1 MKKLLII
8 VSYILSFGFAYAQNA
23 STREDREA
31 LFNYI
36 YEKTLVREAFSELKE
51 KRYGID
57 VRAEMLKVKDV
68 VVNASTDA
76 ELYYALVKL
85 SAARRDSHLDV
96 TPIEGGLVLPEIQRG
111 TAPIRFHPDYT
122 DKTNVFFFV
131 ADLSK
136 DLGVYKGRVPVIG
149 DELIKVNG
157 EDAQYYINKASDY
170 ISCSTRENF
179 LRRMAHNLGEKN
191 RDLPPSFYQEN
202 LTLTLKPRKGKEYT
216 ISLPYLKDINW
227 QYGRIMKKYDDYE
240 LVTEIKRE
248 SFEVYKPID
257 PNNKTLLLW
266 WYGFR
271 GDMQIASDE
280 LVEWAEKNNMLDY
293 DLIIDAI
300 DSRGGSQGAYA
311 LARLTSKPFKTTGG
325 NIKISDITDDFI
337 AGYTSRYVTRQAAMD
352 GDGRESEDDGT
363 WVMDWLHGP
372 VLKGIAAGQEY
383 SNNAPFKCAHLPHY
397 SDWMMQPAEKHFT
410 GNMVIFLGPWGGSH
424 LSQFAAMIIDN
435 NLGHSM
441 GMPDGGYS
449 NTWEWEEDLVFP
461 ISKKP
466 VVEFMWNIGHTISP
480 SGQIV
485 EGNPSQVADY
495 IPVSRDN
502 YLDYK
507 PMLIKRAQEWL
518 RNEKAMKSVTINE
531 KR

>member
-8 VSYILSFGFAYAQNA
+8 MFFSVPTVLVEAQNA
-23 STREDREA
+23 GTREDREA

-36 YEKTLVREAFSELKE
+36 YEKTLDREAFSDLKE
-51 KRYGID
+51 QHYGID
-57 VRAEMLKVKDV
+57 VREEMLKVKDE
-68 VVNASTDA
+68 VVNASTDL

-96 TPIEGGLVLPEIQRG
+96 SPIEGGLVLPEIQRG
-111 TAPIRFHPDYT
+111 TVPIRFHPDYT
-122 DKTNVFFFV
+122 DKNNVFFFV
-131 ADLSK
+131 ADLAK
-136 DLGVYKGRVPVIG
+136 DRSVYDGKAPSIG
-149 DELIKVNG
+149 DELIQVNG
-157 EDAQYYINKASDY
+157 EPADYYINRASEY

-179 LRRMAHNLGEKN
+179 LRRMAFGLSEKN
-191 RDLPPSFYQEN
+191 RDLPPSFYKEN
-202 LTLTLKPRKGKEYT
+202 LTLTLKPKKGKEYT
-216 ISLPYLKDINW
+216 ITLPYLNDVVW
-227 QYGRIMKKYDDYE
+227 QYGRMMKDYVGYE
-240 LVTEIKRE
+240 LVSEIKRE
-248 SFEVYKPID
+248 SFEVYKPTD
-257 PNNKTLLLW
+257 PNNKTILLW

-271 GDMQIASDE
+271 GDLQDASDE
-280 LVEWAEKNNMLDY
+280 LVDWAEKNNMLDY

-325 NIKISDITDDFI
+325 NIKLSDITDDFI
-337 AGYTSRYVTRQAAMD
+337 AGYTRRYVARQAAMD

-383 SNNAPFKCAHLPHY
+383 SNNVPFKCAHLPHY
-397 SDWMMQPAEKHFT
+397 SDWVMQPAEKHFT
-410 GNMVIFLGPWGGSH
+410 GNMVIMLGPWGGSH

-435 NLGHSM
+435 NLGHSI

-449 NTWEWEEDLVFP
+449 NTWEWEEDLIFP

-485 EGNPSQVADY
+485 EGNPSQVAEY

-502 YLDYK
+502 YLNYK
-507 PMLIKRAQEWL
+507 PMLVNKAQEWL
-518 RNEKAMKSVTINE
+518 RNEKALTAVKINE